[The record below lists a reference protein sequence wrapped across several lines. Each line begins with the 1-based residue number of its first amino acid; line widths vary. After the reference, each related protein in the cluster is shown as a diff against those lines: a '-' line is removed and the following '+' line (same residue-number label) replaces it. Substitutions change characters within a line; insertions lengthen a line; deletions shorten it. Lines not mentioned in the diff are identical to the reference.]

1 MNRWSRSD
9 KAGRLSR
16 LLTDARFLADP
27 DRDEESAPF
36 WYVSRPQGPTTAL
49 DALRERFQNRLRR
62 KPELREEWKRLDER
76 RSEFEPEDDAKAHFE
91 RVTGHRVADFS
102 WRQDAARQPL
112 PKRRLRRISSMAV
125 AACFVPA
132 LSVSAVV
139 RLSPGPPDPFNTE
152 TASLSGYRWDEVG
165 ERTRRYRATG
175 EESKDGAV
183 SYADAIAE
191 ARRARTVYLGFVERY
206 DREGLM
212 RARDLLIEARGVDT
226 GYPEPVQVNE
236 MAQVLDS
243 LIRRTY

>member
-16 LLTDARFLADP
+16 LLTDARFLAEP
-27 DRDEESAPF
+27 DCDEEAAPF
-36 WYVSRPQGPTTAL
+36 WHVSMPQGSTTAL
-49 DALRERFQNRLRR
+49 DALRERFHNRLRR
-62 KPELREEWKRLDER
+62 KPELRDEWLRLNER
-76 RSEFEPEDDAKAHFE
+76 RSELEPEEGAQAHFE
-91 RVTGHRVADFS
+91 CVTGHRVADFS
-102 WRQDAARQPL
+102 WRRDAARQPL
-112 PKRRLRRISSMAV
+112 PKRRLRRVNGMAV
-125 AACFVPA
+125 AACLVAA
-132 LSVSAVV
+132 LSVSAVL
-139 RLSPGPPDPFNTE
+139 RLTPGPPDPFNTE

-175 EESKDGAV
+175 EESRGGAV

-212 RARDLLIEARGVDT
+212 RARNLLIEARRVDT
-226 GYPEPVQVNE
+226 GYPEPVQVE
-236 MAQVLDS
+236 QMAQVLDS